1 MLIPGNGICKILLRL
16 FLIGSG
22 ASANI
27 FAGKYFLATMKKK
40 EQKEKEPCNS
50 PEDELER
57 VTRKLKKKEVQ
68 IKVLKQI
75 IKNKKLSDNTKL

>member
-1 MLIPGNGICKILLRL
+1 
-16 FLIGSG
+16 
-22 ASANI
+22 
-27 FAGKYFLATMKKK
+27 MKKK